1 MPDSEILLRGYRAR
15 PAERAPPRRLSL
27 CPYAT
32 MSGPRSLS
40 SLAKVRIDEMQY
52 CDVDGKDLPLKMPIA
67 KYSELT
73 ELPPSLSSRLLSS
86 SAPQLPNL

>member
-1 MPDSEILLRGYRAR
+1 
-15 PAERAPPRRLSL
+15 
-27 CPYAT
+27 

-73 ELPPSLSSRLLSS
+73 ELPPSLSSRLSTSKPSLLESYA
-86 SAPQLPNL
+86 APIVLAGRDLALFGASPNGGE